1 MDARE
6 DRLLDPGKPGL
17 ATHIAKIREMRPG
30 LRMHADDAT
39 DEFNGT
45 VSGCCAPGLHLVVLL
60 EGNLDLS
67 YGNRR
72 VVLTT
77 ACPRNAHELSQR
89 PPGYA
94 KAFLM
99 NAIEPETFSRRFSKG
114 TYARRLSA
122 VVSGEWLQHLQEAS
136 CAAMPA
142 RLRSLLSSHLLAQP
156 WQPTPRAIAL
166 AEQIVR
172 PPAFEPI
179 LQAIYL
185 ESRMLDLLAE
195 ALAPP
200 RGSQSIIHNIAQPN
214 ATGLSS
220 RGYCRMAELRAFLS
234 GAAANQL
241 SLEDMA
247 RQMGMNANTMQRQFR
262 TAYGTTIFDFL
273 RENSLQRARL
283 ALERDALSIKQAA
296 ALAGYT
302 SPANFATAYKRRFGV
317 TPKLARRSGQR

>member
-1 MDARE
+1 MDALE
-6 DRLLDPGKPGL
+6 DRLLDPSKPGL
-17 ATHIAKIREMRPG
+17 AEHMAKIREVRPG
-30 LRMHADDAT
+30 LQVHADDAT

-45 VSGCCAPGLHLVVLL
+45 VFGRCAPGLHLVLLL
-60 EGNLDLS
+60 EGKLDLS

-77 ACPRNAHELSQR
+77 ACPRSARELSHGR
-89 PPGYA
+89 PGCA
-94 KAFLM
+94 QSFLM
-99 NAIEPETFSRRFSKG
+99 NAIEPEAFSRRISKG
-114 TYARRLSA
+114 NYARRLSF
-122 VVSGEWLQHLQEAS
+122 VISDQWLQHLQEAS
-136 CAAMPA
+136 CAEMPA
-142 RLRSLLSSHLLAQP
+142 RLRSLLSSHLLTQP

-172 PPAFEPI
+172 PPAYEPI

-200 RGSQSIIHNIAQPN
+200 RGSQSIIHNFAQPS
-214 ATGLSS
+214 ATGLSA

-247 RQMGMNANTMQRQFR
+247 RQMGMNASTMQRQFR
-262 TAYGTTIFDFL
+262 SAYGTTIFDFL
-273 RENSLQRARL
+273 RESSLQRARL
-283 ALERDALSIKQAA
+283 ALEHDALSIKQAA

>member
-1 MDARE
+1 
-6 DRLLDPGKPGL
+6 
-17 ATHIAKIREMRPG
+17 
-30 LRMHADDAT
+30 MHADDAT
-39 DEFNGT
+39 DEFDGT
-45 VSGCCAPGLHLVVLL
+45 ASGRCAPGLHLVLLL

-77 ACPRNAHELSQR
+77 ACPRSAHEISHGWPSCAQ
-89 PPGYA
+89 
-94 KAFLM
+94 AFLM
-99 NAIEPETFSRRFSKG
+99 NAIEPETFSRRIHRG
-114 TYARRLSA
+114 NYARRLSF
-122 VVSGEWLQHLQEAS
+122 VISDQWLQHLQEAS

-172 PPAFEPI
+172 PPAYEPI

-200 RGSQSIIHNIAQPN
+200 RGSQSIIHNIAQTN
-214 ATGLSS
+214 TTGLSP

-262 TAYGTTIFDFL
+262 SAYGTTIFDFL
-273 RENSLQRARL
+273 RESALQRARL

-317 TPKLARRSGQR
+317 TPKLAQRSGQR